1 MPTIID
7 TRKAFRRLQ
16 ERGGFNEDQ
25 ADAIVDV
32 LTNVDEQVATKG
44 GLDELGSALKKD
56 IKDLGS
62 DLEGDI
68 KDLRSDLEGDIKDL
82 RSDLEDL
89 ESDLEQTER
98 RIMTKMDARLAKLE
112 RRLLLVGIPAIA
124 ALLAIFEFVV

>member
-16 ERGGFNEDQ
+16 ERGGFSEDQ

-44 GLDELGSALKKD
+44 DIEDLRSDLKGLR
-56 IKDLGS
+56 S
-62 DLEGDI
+62 DLEDDN
-68 KDLRSDLEGDIKDL
+68 KDLRSDLEGEIEGL
-82 RSDLEDL
+82 H
-89 ESDLEQTER
+89 SDLEQTER

-124 ALLAIFEFVV
+124 ALLAIFEFAL